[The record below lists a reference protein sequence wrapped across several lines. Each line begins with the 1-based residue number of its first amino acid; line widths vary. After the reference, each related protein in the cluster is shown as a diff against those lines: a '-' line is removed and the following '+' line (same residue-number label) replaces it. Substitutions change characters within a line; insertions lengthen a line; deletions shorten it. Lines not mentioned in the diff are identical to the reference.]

1 MAAPLREQLQ
11 ENHCSYHRS
20 LILEENIVAVITQG
34 NVIDDDLK
42 RQIKNKTLRTYLL
55 FLLT

>member
-1 MAAPLREQLQ
+1 MAAPQRERLQ
-11 ENHCSYHRS
+11 EYHYSYHRS

-34 NVIDDDLK
+34 SVIEDDLK
-42 RQIKNKTLRTYLL
+42 RQIKTKLRTYIL

>member
-1 MAAPLREQLQ
+1 MAVPLREQLQ
-11 ENHCSYHRS
+11 ENHYSYHRS
-20 LILEENIVAVITQG
+20 LILEENIVAVITQD